1 MANYCFDGSLTGLL
15 SCVFR
20 AFQFKEF
27 NVQISHDVHAQ
38 HGLFDDFFE
47 VVSNETHA
55 QRVWCALKQKTSAPS
70 QRNFYYT
77 FLSENQTAYQH
88 LFNYC
93 LYIFQH
99 QYQVDLNYGHP
110 DVLALA
116 QWAKQVGR
124 EKHRM
129 EAFVR
134 FKKCQDGLFL
144 SLVRPDFNV
153 LPLIERHFQARYQD
167 QRWLIYDEKRKY
179 GIYYDLKSVH
189 HIEMN
194 AFEID
199 RTIETGFSQSFS
211 VELDVDE
218 ILYDQLWK
226 DYFYSVNIQT
236 RQNMKLHI
244 QYVPK
249 RYWRYMNEKLI

>member
-1 MANYCFDGSLTGLL
+1 MATYSFDGSMIGLL

-27 NVQISHDVHAQ
+27 QVNVSSDEHAQ
-38 HGLFDDFFE
+38 NGLFDNFIQ
-47 VVSNETHA
+47 VTSNDQQA
-55 QRVWCALKQKTSAPS
+55 QRVWQGLKKKTSS
-70 QRNFYYT
+70 QSQHNFYYI

-99 QYQVDLNYGHP
+99 TYKVDENYGHP

-134 FKKCQDGLFL
+134 FKN
-144 SLVRPDFNV
+144 VRMACF
-153 LPLIERHFQARYQD
+153 
-167 QRWLIYDEKRKY
+167 
-179 GIYYDLKSVH
+179 
-189 HIEMN
+189 
-194 AFEID
+194 
-199 RTIETGFSQSFS
+199 
-211 VELDVDE
+211 
-218 ILYDQLWK
+218 
-226 DYFYSVNIQT
+226 
-236 RQNMKLHI
+236 
-244 QYVPK
+244 
-249 RYWRYMNEKLI
+249 